1 MSDHLIGTR
10 ELVGDHE
17 GSNDDHFWQLG
28 ITRRNDECF
37 LASSKA
43 VKHID
48 LRVRVY
54 FYWWRT
60 SHCNVA
66 VSSGLGRGRILP
78 QSPKCTCD
86 VF

>member
-1 MSDHLIGTR
+1 MGTR
-10 ELVGDHE
+10 QLVGAHE

-48 LRVRVY
+48 LRVRVH
-54 FYWWRT
+54 FHWWRT
-60 SHCNVA
+60 FHCNLT
-66 VSSGLGRGRILP
+66 VSSGLGCRRIISR
-78 QSPKCTCD
+78 SPECTCD
-86 VF
+86 VFREPDA